1 MTLTNEEVIKLLNDY
16 DRDSKALKKYIYKLV
31 WYMRGGINLDQA
43 FEISY
48 QDREIVNKI
57 IEDNI
62 ETSNKTGH
70 LLI

>member
-1 MTLTNEEVIKLLNDY
+1 
-16 DRDSKALKKYIYKLV
+16 
-31 WYMRGGINLDQA
+31 MRGGINLDQA

>member
-1 MTLTNEEVIKLLNDY
+1 LTLTNEEVIKLLNDY

>member
-1 MTLTNEEVIKLLNDY
+1 MTLTNEEVIKLLDDY